1 MRWLY
6 LLGAAALAGVGVALF
21 VVFDSSQPAPADAAA
36 AGALAAP
43 FASYVAG
50 TGITETGRG
59 NIAVGSAVA
68 GVVSAVSVRVGDR
81 VAAGQPL
88 FRIDD
93 RQLQARLAVAGADVG
108 QAEAALA
115 KPRHRLEFLSRLEQ
129 RDREAI
135 SREAI
140 SGARDELASASAALV
155 SARANLAQIQV
166 DQQRLLV
173 RAPSAGRVLQVNI
186 RAGEFAA
193 SDAAAKPLVLLGD
206 DTRMYLRLDVDENDA
221 WRVRPA
227 ARARGYL
234 RGNPTMSIPLRF
246 EYIEPYVTAKTALS
260 GQSTERSDLRVL
272 QVLYSFD
279 PKVFPVYLGQQMDA
293 FIEAP
298 PLRQDA
304 ATGRR

>member
-6 LLGAAALAGVGVALF
+6 VLGAAAIIGVGIALF
-21 VVFDSSQPAPADAAA
+21 VVFDSSQPAPVDVSAARVV
-36 AGALAAP
+36 AAP

-59 NIAVGSAVA
+59 NIAVGSAVS
-68 GVVSAVSVRVGDR
+68 GVVSAMLVRVGDR
-81 VAAGQPL
+81 IAVGDPL

-93 RQLQARLAVAGADVG
+93 RQLQARLVVARAEIG

-115 KPRHRLEFLSRLEQ
+115 KPRHRLDFLSHLQQ

-140 SGARDELASASAALV
+140 SSARDELASASAAVV
-155 SARANLAQIQV
+155 SARANLAQIEV

-173 RAPSAGRVLQVNI
+173 RAPSAGRVLQVNV
-186 RAGEFAA
+186 RVGEFAA

-206 DTRMYLRLDVDENDA
+206 DRRMYLRLDVDENDA
-221 WRVRPA
+221 WRVRPE
-227 ARARGYL
+227 ARARGYV
-234 RGNPTMSIPLRF
+234 RGNPGLLIPLRF

-293 FIEAP
+293 FIEAAP
-298 PLRQDA
+298 VRQDA
-304 ATGRR
+304 ANGRR